1 MKESLYTHSGGGRL
15 WQMIGREIAALGME
29 IVVRCRKE
37 GEAEGLDSEVMLAA
51 PQTDNFALKNR
62 YYVSTEYYST
72 LASYSGSAPAKCWRS
87 LFFAEFCSC
96 CHLPPLRMATDR
108 CDGALIICTGIFSPL
123 KTALHSA
130 QHTLVILG
138 CISRRSVLM
147 RKQFQLCL
155 LDWVEQVGDL
165 FNSDICN

>member
-72 LASYSGSAPAKCWRS
+72 LASYSGSAPAKC
-87 LFFAEFCSC
+87 
-96 CHLPPLRMATDR
+96 
-108 CDGALIICTGIFSPL
+108 
-123 KTALHSA
+123 
-130 QHTLVILG
+130 
-138 CISRRSVLM
+138 
-147 RKQFQLCL
+147 
-155 LDWVEQVGDL
+155 
-165 FNSDICN
+165 